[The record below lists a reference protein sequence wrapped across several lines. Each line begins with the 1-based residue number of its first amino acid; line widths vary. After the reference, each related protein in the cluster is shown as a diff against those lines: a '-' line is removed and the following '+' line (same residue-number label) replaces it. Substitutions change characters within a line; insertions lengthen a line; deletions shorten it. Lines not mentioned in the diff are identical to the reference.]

1 MVTPPPTSASSS
13 DSPRRLRGIRGA
25 TTVTRD
31 EALLIRD
38 ATRELLATLVER
50 NALTSDQI
58 VSAFFTVTPDLRSEF
73 PARAARDLGWDDVP
87 MLCSVEM
94 PVPGALAYCI
104 RVLLHVELPGEHP
117 VRHAYLHGAEVLR
130 PDL

>member
-1 MVTPPPTSASSS
+1 VADASTTPT
-13 DSPRRLRGIRGA
+13 RLRGLRGA
-25 TTVTRD
+25 TTVARD
-31 EALLIRD
+31 EALLVRD

-50 NALTSDQI
+50 NALTTDQI
-58 VSAFFTVTPDLRSEF
+58 VSALFTVTPDIRSEF
-73 PARAARDLGWDDVP
+73 PARAARDLGWDDIP

-104 RVLLHVELPGEHP
+104 RVLLHAELPAEHP
-117 VRHAYLHGAEVLR
+117 VRHAYLHDAEVLR